1 MPASTKNVLSLIF
14 QTDTAAAFRKVTCAQ
29 SGDKCAFLETIMHDN
44 MNLQVHEYMYATLIS
59 ICIVDAADS
68 CMYCVYMCGW
78 VYNKC
83 VSASL
88 SFLCVWGV
96 RTVIVYV
103 LISELHEYVVG
114 WFRLVTPLEVRRH
127 ADKAICSLFC
137 WIVTLSTGTQGA
149 WAHPDP
155 SHTSICNLPT
165 KMADN
170 CPVLCVCVCVCV
182 GALLRQTSFSFFFF
196 IKLVWDRGSAR
207 QNSSWKDNS
216 RHRK

>member
-1 MPASTKNVLSLIF
+1 MIT
-14 QTDTAAAFRKVTCAQ
+14 
-29 SGDKCAFLETIMHDN
+29 HDN
-44 MNLQVHEYMYATLIS
+44 VNLQVHEYMYATLIS
-59 ICIVDAADS
+59 ICIVDAGDS
-68 CMYCVYMCGW
+68 CMCCVHMCGW

-88 SFLCVWGV
+88 SFLCVRGV

-114 WFRLVTPLEVRRH
+114 WFRLVTPLELRRH
-127 ADKAICSLFC
+127 ADKAICPL
-137 WIVTLSTGTQGA
+137 VLLDRYLVHRYTGGA

-170 CPVLCVCVCVCV
+170 SPVLSVFVCVCVCVCCV
-182 GALLRQTSFSFFFF
+182 RLLFFFLM
-196 IKLVWDRGSAR
+196 KLVWEEKRTPLALSE
-207 QNSSWKDNS
+207 
-216 RHRK
+216 